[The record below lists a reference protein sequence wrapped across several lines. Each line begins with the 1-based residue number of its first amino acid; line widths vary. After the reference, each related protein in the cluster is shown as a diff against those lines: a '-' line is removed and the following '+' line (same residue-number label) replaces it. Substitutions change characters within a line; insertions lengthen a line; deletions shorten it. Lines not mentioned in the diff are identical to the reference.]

1 MKAVLVILALIVV
14 TVVVGYFGIPVL
26 IQKETAGLRSD
37 VLDMKLRLQKMEE
50 ESKAAP
56 LKPEANVQEVIKTVN
71 AIFHKMN
78 SLEVSLNKG
87 MSQTDGAIKSQGNAT
102 EEAFKKQAE
111 AIEKQ
116 KTATEE
122 AFKKQAEVIEKTN
135 KEIQESIK
143 KIMFDARMANIR
155 GHILKARIEIVANN
169 VGTAKNELDLISG
182 AFEDTKAL
190 ASDENKK
197 AIEEL
202 QTTLKKAKTEID
214 TDLPAA
220 LNRIDF
226 LWYEMG
232 KMMRKA

>member
-1 MKAVLVILALIVV
+1 MKTVLVILALIVI
-14 TVVVGYFGIPVL
+14 TIGAGYFGLPML
-26 IQKETAGLRSD
+26 IEKETAGLRTD
-37 VLDMKLRLQKMEE
+37 VKDLKNRVQKIEE

-56 LKPEANVQEVIKTVN
+56 LKSDANVKEIIKTVN
-71 AIFHKMN
+71 AIYQKMD
-78 SLEVSLNKG
+78 SLESSFQKD
-87 MSQTDGAIKSQGNAT
+87 MSVTNETIKSQRTVT
-102 EEAFKKQAE
+102 EETLRKQAE
-111 AIEKQ
+111 TIDKMNNELESK
-116 KTATEE
+116 
-122 AFKKQAEVIEKTN
+122 
-135 KEIQESIK
+135 IQ

-155 GHILKARIEIVANN
+155 GHILKARIEIVAKN

-182 AFEDTKAL
+182 AFEDTKAS

-197 AIEEL
+197 TIEEF